1 MESTAENILRLQPTQ
16 TQVEGRKRR
25 LTGYNIFLSRFFSQF
40 EDLGDD
46 EKKELLCKSSI
57 HSLNDYIASDEDSV
71 VTKPSTNNIDIIRL
85 AAWQWRHTSAEL
97 KQAWKLK
104 ACEVNELPILGT
116 FDAVP
121 TVITNNVVMDMLT
134 REHYRFISSMNNM
147 LKSKPSVIDSVK
159 RKTFGKEKV
168 LLGSQIYKSYYLN
181 YLLKLCFFDSNYSV
195 FDEREIVHRYKN
207 SMVVHIRS
215 MSRIVK
221 LFCKHGKSAFAF
233 KNSGKEFTCA
243 GKVIVKEKQ
252 GDKEGIGYI
261 IDGDT
266 ILMETCNSI
275 NLNDVELPQYDSDEG
290 LWATLC
296 DDDIAPLYSVVQYD
310 PIRIKIFDSGNF
322 QMTINRVVLSAKSKI
337 IPYY

>member
-1 MESTAENILRLQPTQ
+1 MESTTEDILRLEPTR
-16 TQVEGRKRR
+16 TQIEGRKRK
-25 LTGYNIFLSRFFSQF
+25 LNGYNVFLSRFFTQF
-40 EDLGDD
+40 DDLGED
-46 EKKELLCKSSI
+46 EKRDLLCKSNV
-57 HSLNDYIASDEDSV
+57 HSLHDYLASDEDSI

-85 AAWQWRHTSAEL
+85 ASWHWRQKSTQIKE
-97 KQAWKLK
+97 AWKVK
-104 ACEVNELPILGT
+104 ACEVNALPILGT
-116 FDAVP
+116 FDEVP
-121 TVITNNVVMDMLT
+121 PVITNDAVLDMLT
-134 REHYRFISSMNNM
+134 REHYRFIASINNM
-147 LKSKPSVIDSVK
+147 LKSKPSVIDSVQ
-159 RKTFGKEKV
+159 RKTFGKEIV
-168 LLGSQIYKSYYLN
+168 LLGSQIYKSFYLN

-195 FDEREIVHRYKN
+195 FHEREIVHRYKH

-221 LFCKHGKSAFAF
+221 IFCKHGKSAFTY

-252 GDKEGIGYI
+252 GNKLGIGYI

-266 ILMETCNSI
+266 ILMETGDSI

-322 QMTINRVVLSAKSKI
+322 QMTINRVVLSAESKI